1 MQFLHSGNE
10 DSPDCARA
18 AFAYVSP
25 QETKQRYAFWKDT
38 KMATFADTHAPAGF
52 SIRFAEALRTLADRI
67 VSNHQYRVTVRE
79 LSNLT
84 SRELADL
91 GINRANINQ
100 IALDCAFGRKA

>member
-1 MQFLHSGNE
+1 MKILRIVHAQHSPMYRLKKRHN
-10 DSPDCARA
+10 A
-18 AFAYVSP
+18 
-25 QETKQRYAFWKDT
+25 YAFWKDT

-67 VSNHQYRVTVRE
+67 VSKHQYRVTVRE

-91 GINRANINQ
+91 GINRASIHQ